1 MSKNNYRKI
10 KIDKNDLKIETFRS
24 GGKGGQNVNKTA
36 TAVRITYIPDN
47 IVVVC
52 QDERSQYLN
61 KKKALDNLKEKI
73 YNIIE
78 KEKKDNKNKERKE
91 QINNGEM
98 AKRIRTYNFKNGE
111 VIDYRVNNKRYKLNK
126 ILDGELDDMIK
137 EIKYNKRYKN
147 EE

>member
-36 TAVRITYIPDN
+36 TAVRITYIPGN

-61 KKKALDNLKEKI
+61 RKKALDNLKEKI

-78 KEKKDNKNKERKE
+78 KEKEDNKNKERKE

-98 AKRIRTYNFKNGE
+98 SKRIRTYNFKNGE